1 MPSFEELMALSASQ
15 TKKSE
20 SKVQQAQELRKQKE
34 LQQRKQ
40 NEERDRKEREREVE
54 RRKAHFEREKQEKE
68 AAQLKEKARQAKE
81 EAAQRRL
88 DEQKNALLYGPKKA
102 KTVSATPSG
111 SSSPKWPTKKQQN
124 DDDADGVF
132 IGSTLTR
139 EEKRQQKLDRELN
152 RSYGSAKR
160 TSRAGGYGKAGR
172 RLPGGAVD
180 IVTSASDRSGPDLS
194 SMSVKER
201 IASAPMGLQRLNVV
215 KRDTR
220 TIDEYHRDMKAKK
233 AQVIQGDEA
242 RNFNDWF
249 SSKKKDAPPI
259 KPSPTV
265 SISPSPPRTSS
276 PSLASSSSIPA
287 SAPAKSKLSISSTP
301 GSRKP
306 APSSLTASSSKP
318 SNKSAPSSSKQAPS
332 KPTPL
337 RPTASG
343 FPAVIKKR
351 KRNPSRS
358 PSPPP
363 PVKRRRDKERARHAD
378 YSDDEPQED
387 LGSTIWGLFGKDRNK
402 YMSRSAYSDDESD
415 MEADAGAMEREEK
428 RSAREAR
435 QEDEAA
441 AREQKRHEDEKRRR
455 KMMKA

>member
-1 MPSFEELMALSASQ
+1 MALSASQ

-276 PSLASSSSIPA
+276 PSLGMILFTMCTYVPLTALQLLRR
-287 SAPAKSKLSISSTP
+287 LSPLPPLPSPSYRSP
-301 GSRKP
+301 RRP
-306 APSSLTASSSKP
+306 APESRHRH
-318 SNKSAPSSSKQAPS
+318 
-332 KPTPL
+332 PL
-337 RPTASG
+337 PPPLLSHQT
-343 FPAVIKKR
+343 
-351 KRNPSRS
+351 
-358 PSPPP
+358 SPPP
-363 PVKRRRDKERARHAD
+363 LLP
-378 YSDDEPQED
+378 
-387 LGSTIWGLFGKDRNK
+387 NK
-402 YMSRSAYSDDESD
+402 P
-415 MEADAGAMEREEK
+415 
-428 RSAREAR
+428 
-435 QEDEAA
+435 
-441 AREQKRHEDEKRRR
+441 HPNPLP
-455 KMMKA
+455 